1 MKRFATV
8 AAAAVLA
15 LAAAGSAAAAPKAS
29 PLCVGKGATC
39 FTTLAA
45 ALAAAHDGDTV
56 QLGPGTYTGGVTI
69 DASIDLVGA
78 GAGKTIIKGGGP
90 VLRIGVSGDPNNDQL
105 QVSISGMTVTGGVTT
120 SVPTPDGPLTSVAVG
135 GGIDIPSDGGTGTV
149 GATVTIRDSTITG
162 NRASPSS
169 TTDSGDP
176 SCPGS
181 DCRSAQG
188 LGGGIADVGK
198 LTLINTLVS
207 GNVAG
212 GPLASDVGGGGVWTA
227 TNGGPGALTLIDSTV
242 TRNQAS
248 VSAPNGR
255 FAEGGGIEVQNGE
268 TFVVENSTVGNN
280 TASVSNNYPTGVDM
294 GAISG
299 GIHVGGFGSATI
311 ENSQITGN
319 TASVDDPS
327 GFPFAF
333 DAGLSDGFSDFGV
346 GGQTLVLRDTVIS
359 HNHTIANVANSDNN
373 PSDSA
378 LEIDGQATVSNTTI
392 SDNTTTVT
400 SHDGSATS
408 LAAVVAFDFDTGSI
422 EMTDSK
428 ITNNRVN
435 VSTSTGPA
443 TILGAGLTSLAALEL
458 HNVQI
463 SGNSAHA
470 TGQAGSTAQGGG
482 IWNGQ
487 LGDPTPQ
494 LTLENTQVTDN
505 VLTGG
510 PGVTLQGGGLF
521 TVGFPVTLDNSN
533 ISHNRPDNCAGC

>member
-1 MKRFATV
+1 MRRFVPV
-8 AAAAVLA
+8 AAALVLA
-15 LAAAGSAAAAPKAS
+15 LAAAGSAAGSPKAS
-29 PLCVGKGATC
+29 SLCVGKGSTC
-39 FTTLAA
+39 FPTLAA

-56 QLGPGTYTGGVTI
+56 QLGPGTYSGGVTI
-69 DASIDLVGA
+69 DASINLVGA
-78 GAGKTIIKGGGP
+78 GRTIIKGGGP
-90 VLRIGVSGDPNNDQL
+90 VLTIGVFGDPNNDQL
-105 QVSISGMTVTGGVTT
+105 QVSISGVTVTGGVT
-120 SVPTPDGPLTSVAVG
+120 SSAPTPDGPLTSVAVG

-149 GATVTIRDSTITG
+149 GATVTIRDSAITG

-176 SCPGS
+176 SCPGG
-181 DCRSAQG
+181 DCPSAQS

-212 GPLASDVGGGGVWTA
+212 GPLASDAGGGGIWTA

-242 TRNQAS
+242 TNNRAS

-268 TFVVENSTVGNN
+268 TFVVQSSTVNNN

-311 ENSQITGN
+311 ENSRITGN

-333 DAGLSDGFSDFGV
+333 DAGLSDGFSDFGA
-346 GGQTLVLRDTVIS
+346 GGQTLVLQDTVIS
-359 HNHTIANVANSDNN
+359 HNRTIANVANSDNN

-392 SDNTTTVT
+392 SDNTTTLT
-400 SHDGSATS
+400 SHEGSAFS
-408 LAAVVAFDFDTGSI
+408 LGAFVACDVDTGSI
-422 EMTDSK
+422 EMTDSE
-428 ITNNRVN
+428 ITNNTVTA
-435 VSTSTGPA
+435 STHTGPA
-443 TILGAGLTSLAALEL
+443 TILGAGLTNCATLEL

-470 TGQAGSTAQGGG
+470 TGQDGSSVQGGG

-487 LGDPTPQ
+487 LLDPAPQ
-494 LTLENTQVTDN
+494 LTLENTQVTQN

-510 PGVTLQGGGLF
+510 PGVALQGGGLF

-533 ISHNRPDNCAGC
+533 ISHNRPDDCEGC

>member
-1 MKRFATV
+1 MRRFVPVAT
-8 AAAAVLA
+8 AAFVLA
-15 LAAAGSAAAAPKAS
+15 LASAGSATGAPKAS
-29 PLCVGKGATC
+29 TLCVGKGPAC
-39 FTTLAA
+39 FPTLAA

-56 QLGPGTYTGGVTI
+56 QLGPGTYAGGVTI
-69 DASIDLVGA
+69 DASISLVGS

-90 VLRIGVSGDPNNDQL
+90 VLMIGVFDDPNNDRL
-105 QVSISGMTVTGGVTT
+105 RVSISGVTVTDGHTT
-120 SVPTPDGPLTSVAVG
+120 SAGPTFVAGG
-135 GGIDIPSDGGTGTV
+135 GGIFIQGDGGSGTV
-149 GATVTIRDSTITG
+149 GATVTIRDSAVTG
-162 NRASPSS
+162 NRAAPSS

-176 SCPGS
+176 SCPGG
-181 DCRSAQG
+181 DCPFA
-188 LGGGIADVGK
+188 LAFGGGIVDVGK
-198 LTLINTLVS
+198 LTLIDTLVS

-212 GPLASDVGGGGVWTA
+212 GPLASDADGGGIWTA
-227 TNGGPGALTLIDSTV
+227 TNGGPGGLTLIDSTV
-242 TRNQAS
+242 TNNQAS

-255 FAEGGGIEVQNGE
+255 NTEGGGIEVQNGE
-268 TFVVENSTVGNN
+268 TFLVQNSTVSNN
-280 TASVSNNYPTGVDM
+280 TASVSNNYPTGVEM

-299 GIHVGGFGSATI
+299 GIHIGGFGSAII

-333 DAGLSDGFSDFGV
+333 DAGLSDGFSDDGV
-346 GGQTLVLRDTVIS
+346 GGQTLVLQDTIIS
-359 HNHTIANVANSDNN
+359 RNHTIANVANSDNN

-392 SDNTTTVT
+392 SDNTTTLT
-400 SHDGSATS
+400 SHDGSAFS
-408 LAAVVAFDFDTGSI
+408 LGAVVAFDFDTGSI
-422 EMTDSK
+422 AMTDSK
-428 ITNNRVN
+428 ITNNTVT

-443 TILGAGLTSLAALEL
+443 TILGAGLTNGAALEL

-470 TGQAGSTAQGGG
+470 TGQAGSIAQGGG

-494 LTLENTQVTDN
+494 LTLENTQVTQN
-505 VLTGG
+505 LLTGG
-510 PGVTLQGGGLF
+510 PAVTLQGGGLF
-521 TVGFPVTLDNSN
+521 TVGFPVTLDNSI